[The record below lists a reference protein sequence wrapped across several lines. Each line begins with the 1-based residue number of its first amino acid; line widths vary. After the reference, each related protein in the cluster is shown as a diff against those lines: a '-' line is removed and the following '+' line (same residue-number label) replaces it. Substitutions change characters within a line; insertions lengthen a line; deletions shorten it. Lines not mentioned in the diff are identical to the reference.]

1 MQDMPSA
8 VGFHSSKSATQS
20 LKTRLIQILETLHTL
35 QFLGD
40 WRERNVF
47 TNEQRIFLT
56 EVERKNQITLLKWNA
71 AVVNLQIANCCWQY
85 QDLERHP
92 QISSN
97 LKNLWWKPTGRR
109 YKDQNSGLSE
119 VTQGFCLVH
128 NRCSPSCP
136 CSFLA
141 PWNSSP
147 LPPTSLRYRADT
159 DLSAVPTQYL
169 GRPT

>member
-1 MQDMPSA
+1 MQDMASA
-8 VGFHSSKSATQS
+8 GGFHSSKSAPQS
-20 LKTRLIQILETLHTL
+20 LKTRLTQILETLHTL

-40 WRERNVF
+40 CRERNAL

-71 AVVNLQIANCCWQY
+71 AVVNLQIAKCCWQY
-85 QDLERHP
+85 QDLEGHP

-109 YKDQNSGLSE
+109 YKDQNTGLSE

-128 NRCSPSCP
+128 SRCSPSCP

-141 PWNSSP
+141 PWNSS
-147 LPPTSLRYRADT
+147 LPFPQQA
-159 DLSAVPTQYL
+159 
-169 GRPT
+169 